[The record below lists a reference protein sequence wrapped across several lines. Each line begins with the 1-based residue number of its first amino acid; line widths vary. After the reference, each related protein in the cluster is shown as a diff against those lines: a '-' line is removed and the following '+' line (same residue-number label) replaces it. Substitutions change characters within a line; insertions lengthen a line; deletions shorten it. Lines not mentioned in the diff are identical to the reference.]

1 MCLIGLYVDDML
13 LACSNAGQTKI
24 ILKQLNEF
32 VEAVDKGPVSFYL
45 GMEIERD
52 ASTGAIS
59 IHQEHYVN
67 QLLKTWGMDSCKS
80 ATTPW
85 VDGTV
90 LKKCEKQCKDIDAMR
105 YQSLIGGL
113 MYLAVISRPDIA
125 HVVSKLSQ
133 FNRHPHEEHF
143 KAAKHVLRYLK
154 QSSAAK
160 ITYSSTGENL
170 VCYTDSDWAG
180 DVSDRKS
187 YSGYVVF
194 MSDGLVSWESKK
206 QSIVALST
214 MEAKYIALCQGA
226 KDVVFLRALLREM
239 GYDGYVN
246 EPTNMHC

>member
-1 MCLIGLYVDDML
+1 
-13 LACSNAGQTKI
+13 
-24 ILKQLNEF
+24 
-32 VEAVDKGPVSFYL
+32 
-45 GMEIERD
+45 
-52 ASTGAIS
+52 
-59 IHQEHYVN
+59 
-67 QLLKTWGMDSCKS
+67 MDSCKS

-133 FNRHPHEEHF
+133 FNNHPHEEHF

-187 YSGYVVF
+187 CSGYVIF

-214 MEAKYIALCQGA
+214 MEAEYIALCQGA
-226 KDVVFLRALLREM
+226 KDVVFLRTLLREM

-246 EPTNMHC
+246 EPTNMHCDNQSAQFLLKHPMVHKRSKRIDLRFHYVRELFEKGEIEVHFVNSDANAADIMTKFLKKLKHKNGCKLLKLTM